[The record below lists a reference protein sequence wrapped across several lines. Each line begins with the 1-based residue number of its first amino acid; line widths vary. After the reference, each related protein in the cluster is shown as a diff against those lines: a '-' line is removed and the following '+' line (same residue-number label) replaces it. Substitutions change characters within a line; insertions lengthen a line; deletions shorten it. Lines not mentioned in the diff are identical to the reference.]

1 LRTSKRAKKRIT
13 NIFNYDLLTNF
24 RYADEF
30 FYTQMAMR
38 EPEDTG
44 SDYISKV
51 LYLGAEKAGEN
62 DGDNQGSRA
71 ALSPSNHE
79 FSHTKL

>member
-1 LRTSKRAKKRIT
+1 
-13 NIFNYDLLTNF
+13 
-24 RYADEF
+24 
-30 FYTQMAMR
+30 MAMR

-71 ALSPSNHE
+71 ALSPSNHD
-79 FSHTKL
+79 FSQTKL